1 MIDFS
6 ILLFLRLTYHKNA
19 SKYEGKTIRV
29 RGFANTSADYI
40 PSGYF
45 AIGKYSVSCCAADA
59 TYIGFISKY
68 DNGNV
73 KNDTW
78 YEVEGVLKKAKDKMG
93 NDIMSVVVIN
103 IKEIDDKDEEQYVYQ
118 CYAYDNGMC
127 RELTKYN
134 LEY

>member
-1 MIDFS
+1 MI
-6 ILLFLRLTYHKNA
+6 LGMRLKEY
-19 SKYEGKTIRV
+19 
-29 RGFANTSADYI
+29 
-40 PSGYF
+40 
-45 AIGKYSVSCCAADA
+45 
-59 TYIGFISKY
+59 
-68 DNGNV
+68 
-73 KNDTW
+73 
-78 YEVEGVLKKAKDKMG
+78 KAKDKMG